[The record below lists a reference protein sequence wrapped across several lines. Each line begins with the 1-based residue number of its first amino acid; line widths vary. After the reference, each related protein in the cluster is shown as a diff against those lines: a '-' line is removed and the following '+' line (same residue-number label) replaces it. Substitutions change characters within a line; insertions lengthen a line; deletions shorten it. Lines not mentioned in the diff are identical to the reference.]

1 MWARIDNIKHG
12 PRPSPISMKP
22 SESFP
27 RTFGAK
33 QRHFPSSPAS
43 LTERDA
49 TDTDDNSDTNEV
61 PKVMGK
67 ELALLKHAEEL
78 INARTLFRNPF
89 PRVVVLNIWVVEV
102 WEEAVEVLGYDEQS
116 EESRARVRV
125 PNLL

>member
-1 MWARIDNIKHG
+1 
-12 PRPSPISMKP
+12 
-22 SESFP
+22 
-27 RTFGAK
+27 
-33 QRHFPSSPAS
+33 
-43 LTERDA
+43 
-49 TDTDDNSDTNEV
+49 
-61 PKVMGK
+61 MGK